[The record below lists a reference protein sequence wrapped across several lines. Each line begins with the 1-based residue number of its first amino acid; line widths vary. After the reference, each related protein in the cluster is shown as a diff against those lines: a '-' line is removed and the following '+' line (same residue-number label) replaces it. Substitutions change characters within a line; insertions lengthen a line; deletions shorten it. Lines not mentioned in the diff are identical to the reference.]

1 MPVKRKALF
10 AICALGVIALV
21 CVRFDQRPAQ
31 PFEETLD
38 TWDWQSVDIPED
50 AGTGPVTLTPK
61 KKRYAPADNIVVT
74 CIWRNHSREKIG
86 YGATFQLAKKVDG
99 QWLIA
104 QRSDG
109 SVINFELWVREL
121 LAGQSESYDYGPAI
135 MLDEMTPGEYCILA
149 EYLDSQK
156 QNHPVYAFF
165 EVA

>member
-1 MPVKRKALF
+1 MKREALF
-10 AICALGVIALV
+10 AICALGVIALAAV
-21 CVRFDQRPAQ
+21 LSTQRPAQ

-38 TWDWQSVDIPED
+38 TSDWQSVDIPED